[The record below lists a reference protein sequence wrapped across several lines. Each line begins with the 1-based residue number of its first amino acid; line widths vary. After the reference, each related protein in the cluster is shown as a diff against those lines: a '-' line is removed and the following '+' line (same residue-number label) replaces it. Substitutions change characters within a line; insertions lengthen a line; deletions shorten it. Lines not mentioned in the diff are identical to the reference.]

1 MSPKLKKSIID
12 VVILL
17 ILVVVSQCPT
27 LFQTYSWYKWV
38 DIAVNIVL
46 IMVLL
51 HIMSNWFSRKEK

>member
-17 ILVVVSQCPT
+17 ILVVVSQCLT